1 MSIDLNTFHQQK
13 LAWLANQVNV
23 DFPTPES
30 VKGRDVYLNQ
40 ETLDSAEYTYL
51 SPELTK
57 NISILLVI
65 EHRLTIRWAM
75 TVASQ
80 WDAEYDDV
88 LEFLTQVDLCD
99 DYQLFIALDGM
110 KPVAACLSQAFDD
123 VMYVSD
129 VVITSNALTIDRFL
143 SAVMEQQSTLTG
155 HTFKSCSRT

>member
-13 LAWLANQVNV
+13 LTWLANQVNV

-40 ETLDSAEYTYL
+40 ETLDSEEYTYL
-51 SPELTK
+51 SPVFPE
-57 NISILLVI
+57 NMSILLVT

-80 WDAEYDDV
+80 WDTEYDDV

-110 KPVAACLSQAFDD
+110 KPVAACVSQASDD

-129 VVITSNALTIDRFL
+129 VVVTSDVLTINSFL
-143 SAVMEQQSTLTG
+143 SAVMEQQTALTG
-155 HTFKSCSRT
+155 HTFTSCIRT